1 MTTETQVGIGEQ
13 RKTENGDKNKDGN
26 EKENVGMSGATY
38 NPKHH
43 PPDGLPRIPGLLV
56 ASAAAGE
63 GKTVVASAIAHNL
76 RLDGRNVEVFLP
88 VATGCRLARGGLVSD
103 STDMLAFWAE
113 SRQTLAEIS
122 PVRLASPV
130 APAIAS
136 AIGGAPVDIDAI
148 FDAWRRLAGKAE
160 CVIVE
165 APGSIAC
172 PITEDFSTLN
182 LAECLALPVVLVVRA
197 ELGALERALLA
208 AKAARSGGLVL
219 AGCVVNLYRADSA
232 SDEPVEDTLRSL
244 PGLLERLAGLKTLA
258 LVPDDPAND
267 VRAGRLA
274 KSARFAIDQAQ
285 WGKIMG

>member
-1 MTTETQVGIGEQ
+1 MRQGKFMSVG
-13 RKTENGDKNKDGN
+13 TNNL
-26 EKENVGMSGATY
+26 
-38 NPKHH
+38 KHR
-43 PPDGLPRIPGLLV
+43 PPDDLPRISGLLV

-76 RLDGRNVEVFLP
+76 RLEGRNVEVFLP

-103 STDMLAFWAE
+103 SADMLAAWAE

-136 AIGGAPVDIDAI
+136 AIGGPAVAVDAI
-148 FDAWRRLAGKAE
+148 FDAWRRLAGRAE

-165 APGSIAC
+165 APGAIAC
-172 PITEDFSTLN
+172 PITEDFLTLD
-182 LAECLALPVVLVVRA
+182 LARCLALPVVLVVRA
-197 ELGALERALLA
+197 ELGTLERALLA
-208 AKAARSGGLVL
+208 AKAARSAGLVL

-232 SDEPVEDTLRSL
+232 SDEPVEDTLRGL

-285 WGKIMG
+285 WGKIIG

>member
-1 MTTETQVGIGEQ
+1 VRIGEQ
-13 RKTENGDKNKDGN
+13 RKTENGDENKDGDEN
-26 EKENVGMSGATY
+26 EKENVGMSFAAD
-38 NPKHH
+38 NPKHR

-76 RLDGRNVEVFLP
+76 RLEGRNVEVFLP

-103 STDMLAFWAE
+103 SADMLAAWAE

-136 AIGGAPVDIDAI
+136 AIGGASVDIDAI

-182 LAECLALPVVLVVRA
+182 LAKCLALPVVLVVRA
-197 ELGALERALLA
+197 EPGALERALLA

-232 SDEPVEDTLRSL
+232 SDEPLEDTLRGL

>member
-1 MTTETQVGIGEQ
+1 LTETQVRIGEQ
-13 RKTENGDKNKDGN
+13 RKTEDGDENG
-26 EKENVGMSGATY
+26 KEDVGMSGAAYTR
-38 NPKHH
+38 KTRS
-43 PPDGLPRIPGLLV
+43 PDGLPRIPGLLV

-63 GKTVVASAIAHNL
+63 GKTVVASAVAHSL

-88 VATGCRLARGGLVSD
+88 VATGCRLDRDGLVSD
-103 STDMLAFWAE
+103 SADMLAAWAE
-113 SRQTLAEIS
+113 SSQTLAEIS

-136 AIGGAPVDIDAI
+136 AIGGASVDIDAI

-160 CVIVE
+160 CVVVE

-172 PITEDFSTLN
+172 PITEDLSMLD

-208 AKAARSGGLVL
+208 AQAARSAGLEM
-219 AGCVVNLYRADSA
+219 AGCVLNLYRADSA
-232 SDEPVEDTLRSL
+232 SDEPVEDTLRGL

-274 KSARFAIDQAQ
+274 KSARFAIEQAQ
-285 WGKIMG
+285 WGKIVG